1 MFIRITRLLLIITV
15 SIFLGMCIVWWFMYI
30 AKGEAT
36 LMLKIAM
43 LGSIILIAAIL
54 VLQFWENRNNKKDD
68 KKIIGEQENTDQN
81 KV

>member
-1 MFIRITRLLLIITV
+1 
-15 SIFLGMCIVWWFMYI
+15 MYI

-54 VLQFWENRNNKKDD
+54 ALQFWENRKNKKDGE
-68 KKIIGEQENTDQN
+68 KIIGEQENTDHN